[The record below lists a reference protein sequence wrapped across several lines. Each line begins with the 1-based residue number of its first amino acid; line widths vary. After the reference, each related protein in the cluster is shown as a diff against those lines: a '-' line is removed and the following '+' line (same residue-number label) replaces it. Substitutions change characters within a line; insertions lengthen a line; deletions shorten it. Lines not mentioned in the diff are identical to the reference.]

1 MVDTKAATPAD
12 FLSYL
17 PQNLLSY
24 IMPRPWAHN
33 KRVGLSFLVHVQAK
47 VDEVYRNQ
55 AAWTRMSIMSTAGS
69 GKFSSDRTIAE
80 YAQDIWDVQPC
91 PVPAPDLPAPASL
104 ERQ

>member
-1 MVDTKAATPAD
+1 
-12 FLSYL
+12 
-17 PQNLLSY
+17 
-24 IMPRPWAHN
+24 MPRPCDHI
-33 KRVGLSFLVHVQAK
+33 KRFELGLLIRVQAK

-104 ERQ
+104 ERK